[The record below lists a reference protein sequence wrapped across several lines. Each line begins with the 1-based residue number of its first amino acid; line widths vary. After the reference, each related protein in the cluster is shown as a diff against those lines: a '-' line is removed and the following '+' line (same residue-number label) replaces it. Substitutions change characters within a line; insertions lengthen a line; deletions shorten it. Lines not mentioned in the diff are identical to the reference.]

1 MMQDPVKLLLVG
13 SDECAQLIGTL
24 LKSRDQFIVNNLP
37 SLEKAVAELEKKAD
51 CQLLLF
57 EHETENGLAIL
68 SQLAAIRQAHTDLP
82 IIILTDESHDLDEQ
96 AIIKAGAQDYLIK
109 SHLTGAL
116 LECSFKYL
124 IKEAKTLNALRA
136 SEERYALAAHGTN
149 DGLWD
154 WDLKNDEAFYSMR
167 WKMMLG
173 YAENEIANRPD
184 EWFSRVHPDDY
195 RALERELANHLE
207 SKSSH
212 FQHEH
217 RMLHRN
223 GKYYWMLSRG
233 VAVRDASGAA
243 YRMVGSQTDI
253 NTRKQVEAK
262 LQHDALHDTLTGL
275 PNRELFTERIRQ
287 ALVRS
292 QSGSP
297 QELAILFVDL
307 DRFKLVNDSLGHSAG
322 DGLLVE
328 VAQRLKGCLRLNDL
342 VARLSGDEFAVMLTQ
357 LRSVEDVALISARLQ
372 QSLVEPFQV
381 AGREVY
387 TSASIGIV
395 LRTDENE
402 TAEDLLRDADIAL
415 HRAKSNG
422 KARFELF
429 DPQMHEQAKRLMQ
442 LETDLRLALQ
452 RNEFVVY
459 YQPIITLK
467 TGRLSG
473 FESLIRWN
481 HPERGIVGPVDF
493 ISISEENGL
502 INPIGHW
509 VLQESCRQLHQWQED
524 FPNCSA
530 LTISVNLSGRQLA
543 TPGLIESIKAV
554 LTETEINPTCLKLE
568 ITESVI
574 MDNANVAADILGQL
588 KALGVRLAI
597 DDFGT
602 GYSSFGHLHKFP
614 IDTLKID
621 RSFVNQMELSTE
633 STEIIKTILVLAHN
647 LNKEVVAE
655 GVENTAQIEQ
665 LRSLGCDL
673 GQGFFINHPM
683 KAEAAVKLVAEENS
697 LQSKDVKPLSGYAT
711 R

>member
-1 MMQDPVKLLLVG
+1 M
-13 SDECAQLIGTL
+13 
-24 LKSRDQFIVNNLP
+24 
-37 SLEKAVAELEKKAD
+37 
-51 CQLLLF
+51 
-57 EHETENGLAIL
+57 
-68 SQLAAIRQAHTDLP
+68 
-82 IIILTDESHDLDEQ
+82 
-96 AIIKAGAQDYLIK
+96 
-109 SHLTGAL
+109 
-116 LECSFKYL
+116 
-124 IKEAKTLNALRA
+124 
-136 SEERYALAAHGTN
+136 
-149 DGLWD
+149 
-154 WDLKNDEAFYSMR
+154 
-167 WKMMLG
+167 
-173 YAENEIANRPD
+173 
-184 EWFSRVHPDDY
+184 
-195 RALERELANHLE
+195 
-207 SKSSH
+207 
-212 FQHEH
+212 
-217 RMLHRN
+217 
-223 GKYYWMLSRG
+223 
-233 VAVRDASGAA
+233 
-243 YRMVGSQTDI
+243 
-253 NTRKQVEAK
+253 
-262 LQHDALHDTLTGL
+262 
-275 PNRELFTERIRQ
+275 
-287 ALVRS
+287 
-292 QSGSP
+292 
-297 QELAILFVDL
+297 
-307 DRFKLVNDSLGHSAG
+307 VNDSLGHLAG

-328 VAQRLKGCLRLNDL
+328 VAQRLQGCLRLTDL

-357 LRSVEDVALISARLQ
+357 LRSVEDAALISSRLQ

-395 LRTDENE
+395 LRSGENV

-415 HRAKSNG
+415 HRAKVNG
-422 KARFELF
+422 KSRFELF
-429 DPQMHEQAKRLMQ
+429 DPQMHEQAKKLMQ

-509 VLQESCRQLHQWQED
+509 VLKESCRQLVEWQKE
-524 FPNCSA
+524 FSQCAA
-530 LTISVNLSGRQLA
+530 LTISVNLSGIQLA
-543 TPGLIESIKAV
+543 TPGLIENIKV
-554 LTETEINPTCLKLE
+554 ILNETEINPTCLKLE

-633 STEIIKTILVLAHN
+633 SAEIIKTILVMAHN
-647 LNKEVVAE
+647 LHKEVVAE

-683 KAEAAVKLVAEENS
+683 KAEAAVKLVAEENE
-697 LQSKDVKPLSGYAT
+697 LQSKDVKPLSGYAA

>member
-1 MMQDPVKLLLVG
+1 MMQDPVNLLLVG

-24 LKSRDQFIVNNLP
+24 LKNRDQFVITSVP
-37 SLEKAVAELEKKAD
+37 SLEKATAELED
-51 CQLLLF
+51 REFQLLLL
-57 EHETENGLAIL
+57 EYQAEKSAPIL
-68 SQLAAIRQAHTDLP
+68 SQLAAIKQVNQIVP
-82 IIILTDESHDLDEQ
+82 IIILTDELHDLDEPEILQ
-96 AIIKAGAQDYLIK
+96 AGAQDYLIQG
-109 SHLTGAL
+109 HLTGTL
-116 LECSFKYL
+116 LERSFKYS
-124 IKEAKTLNALRA
+124 IKEAKTLHALRA

-167 WKMMLG
+167 WKVMLG
-173 YAENEIANRPD
+173 YSENEIANRPD

-195 RALERELANHLE
+195 HGLERELANHLE

-223 GKYYWMLSRG
+223 GKYYWMRSRG
-233 VAVRDASGAA
+233 VAVRDASGVA

-262 LQHDALHDTLTGL
+262 LQHDAMHDLLTGL

-287 ALVRS
+287 ELIRS
-292 QSGSP
+292 QSGMP
-297 QELAILFVDL
+297 QELAVLFVDL

-328 VAQRLKGCLRLNDL
+328 VAKRLSGCLRLTDL

-357 LRSVEDVALISARLQ
+357 LRTVEDVALISARLQ

-395 LRTDENE
+395 LRTTENE

-481 HPERGIVGPVDF
+481 HPEKGIVGPIDF

-509 VLQESCRQLHQWQED
+509 VLQESCRQLRQWQQD
-524 FPNCSA
+524 FPNCST
-530 LTISVNLSGRQLA
+530 LTISVNLSGKQLA
-543 TPGLIESIKAV
+543 TPGLIESIKAI
-554 LTETEINPTCLKLE
+554 LIETEINPTCLKLE

-574 MDNANVAADILGQL
+574 MENANVAAELLGQL

-633 STEIIKTILVLAHN
+633 SAEIIKTILVLAHN

-665 LRSLGCDL
+665 LRMLGCDL

-683 KAEAAVKLVAEENS
+683 KAEAAVNLVAEENE
-697 LQSKDVKPLSGYAT
+697 LQASAIRPLSGYAT

>member
-1 MMQDPVKLLLVG
+1 MINDPVKLLLVG

-24 LKSRDQFIVNNLP
+24 LKSRDQFIVNHLP
-37 SLEKAVAELEKKAD
+37 GLEKAVAEIASGEF
-51 CQLLLF
+51 QLLLL
-57 EHETENGLAIL
+57 EHEAEKSLSGL
-68 SQLAAIRQAHTDLP
+68 SQLTALKQSDLNLP
-82 IIILTDESHDLDEQ
+82 VIILTDESHDLDEQ
-96 AIIKAGAQDYLIK
+96 AVLSAGAQDYLIK

-116 LECSFKYL
+116 LERSFKYS
-124 IKEAKTLNALRA
+124 IKEAKTQHALRA

-173 YAENEIANRPD
+173 YTENEIANRPD
-184 EWFSRVHPDDY
+184 EWFSRVHPEDY
-195 RALERELANHLE
+195 RELERELANHLE

-253 NTRKQVEAK
+253 NKRKQVEAK

-275 PNRELFTERIRQ
+275 PNRELFTERLRQ
-287 ALVRS
+287 TLIRS
-292 QSGSP
+292 QSGIP
-297 QELAILFVDL
+297 QKLAILFVDL

-328 VAQRLKGCLRLNDL
+328 VAERLKGCLRLTDL

-357 LRSVEDVALISARLQ
+357 LRSVEDAALISVRLQ

-395 LRTDENE
+395 LQTNENQ
-402 TAEDLLRDADIAL
+402 TAAELLRDADIAL

-459 YQPIITLK
+459 YQPIIALK

-481 HPERGIVGPVDF
+481 HPERGMVGPVDF

-502 INPIGHW
+502 INPIGQW
-509 VLQESCRQLHQWQED
+509 VLRESCRQLHQWQQD

-530 LTISVNLSGRQLA
+530 LTISVNLSGKQLA

-554 LTETEINPTCLKLE
+554 LTETGINPTCLKLE

-574 MDNANVAADILGQL
+574 MENANVVAELLGQL

-621 RSFVNQMELSTE
+621 RSFVNQMELSTQ
-633 STEIIKTILVLAHN
+633 SAEIVKTILVLAHN
-647 LNKEVVAE
+647 LKKEVVAE
-655 GVENTAQIEQ
+655 GVENNAQIEQ
-665 LRSLGCDL
+665 LRLLGCDL

-683 KAEAAVKLVAEENS
+683 KAEAAVKLVAEES
-697 LQSKDVKPLSGYAT
+697 ELQATDTRPLSGYAT

>member
-1 MMQDPVKLLLVG
+1 MIQDPVKLLLVG
-13 SDECAQLIGTL
+13 GDECSQLIGTL
-24 LKSRDQFIVNNLP
+24 LKSRDQFTVNTFP
-37 SLEKAVAELEKKAD
+37 TLEKATEEIGGRD
-51 CQLLLF
+51 FHLLLL
-57 EHETENGLAIL
+57 EHEAEKN
-68 SQLAAIRQAHTDLP
+68 SQLIKQLATIRELNADLP

-96 AIIKAGAQDYLIK
+96 EILNAGAQDYLIK
-109 SHLTGAL
+109 THLTGAL
-116 LECSFKYL
+116 LERAFKYS
-124 IKEAKTLNALRA
+124 IKETKTLHALRA

-195 RALERELANHLE
+195 RELERELANHLE

-253 NTRKQVEAK
+253 NKRKQVEAK
-262 LQHDALHDTLTGL
+262 LQHDAVHDTLTGL

-287 ALVRS
+287 ALVRL
-292 QSGSP
+292 QSGSS
-297 QELAILFVDL
+297 QKLAILFLDL
-307 DRFKLVNDSLGHSAG
+307 DRFKMVNDSLGHSAG
-322 DGLLVE
+322 DGLLIE
-328 VAQRLKGCLRLNDL
+328 VAQRLKGCLRLTDL

-357 LRSVEDVALISARLQ
+357 LRTVEDAALISARLQ
-372 QSLVEPFQV
+372 ESLVEPFQV

-395 LRTDENE
+395 LRTGENE

-415 HRAKSNG
+415 HRAKLNG
-422 KARFELF
+422 KSRFELF

-459 YQPIITLK
+459 YQPIINLK

-502 INPIGHW
+502 INPIGQW
-509 VLQESCRQLHQWQED
+509 VLQESCRQLHEWQSD
-524 FPNCSA
+524 FPNCAA
-530 LTISVNLSGRQLA
+530 LTISVNLSGKQLA
-543 TPGLIESIKAV
+543 TPGLIEIIKAV
-554 LTETEINPTCLKLE
+554 LNESGINPTCLKLE

-621 RSFVNQMELSTE
+621 RSFVNQMELSSE
-633 STEIIKTILVLAHN
+633 SAEIIKTILVMAHN

-655 GVENTAQIEQ
+655 GVENTLQIEQ
-665 LRSLGCDL
+665 LRALGCDL

-683 KAEAAVKLVAEENS
+683 KAEAAVKLVAEENE
-697 LQSKDVKPLSGYAT
+697 LQTKDSRPLSGYAT

>member
-1 MMQDPVKLLLVG
+1 MIQDPVKLLLVG

-24 LKSRDQFIVNNLP
+24 LKSRDQFVVTNLP
-37 SLEKAVAELEKKAD
+37 TLEKATAEILSGD
-51 CQLLLF
+51 FQLLLL
-57 EHETENGLAIL
+57 EHETNKSQPIL
-68 SQLAAIRQAHTDLP
+68 SQLEIINESNATLP

-96 AIIKAGAQDYLIK
+96 AILNAGAQDYLIK

-116 LECSFKYL
+116 LERSFKYS
-124 IKEAKTLNALRA
+124 IKETKTLHALRA

-173 YAENEIANRPD
+173 YSENEIANRPD

-195 RALERELANHLE
+195 RELERELANHLE

-233 VAVRDASGAA
+233 VAVRDGNGAA

-253 NTRKQVEAK
+253 NKRKQVEAK

-297 QELAILFVDL
+297 QELAVLFIDL
-307 DRFKLVNDSLGHSAG
+307 DRFKMVNDSLGHSAG

-328 VAQRLKGCLRLNDL
+328 VAQRLKGCLRLTDL

-372 QSLVEPFQV
+372 ESLVEPFQV

-395 LRTDENE
+395 LRTADND

-459 YQPIITLK
+459 YQPIINLK

-502 INPIGHW
+502 INPIGQW
-509 VLQESCRQLHQWQED
+509 VLQESCRQLRQWQQD

-530 LTISVNLSGRQLA
+530 LTISVNLSGKQLA
-543 TPGLIESIKAV
+543 TPGLIEIIEKTLRES
-554 LTETEINPTCLKLE
+554 EINPTCVKLE

-574 MDNANVAADILGQL
+574 MENANVVADILGEL
-588 KALGVRLAI
+588 KKLGVRLAI

-633 STEIIKTILVLAHN
+633 SAEIVKTILVLAHN

-665 LRSLGCDL
+665 LRALGCDL

-683 KAEAAVKLVAEENS
+683 KAEAAMKLVAEENE
-697 LQSKDVKPLSGYAT
+697 LQTKDSRPLTGYAT
-711 R
+711 S